1 MLPVYN
7 NDDNNNNNFSISS
20 RMFDLLDDF
29 NGMCRKH
36 PLIQSLQSSKANI
49 FQETVISPYDIFDSF
64 WRISERKNHGQNYF
78 TSLYVYAG
86 NF

>member
-64 WRISERKNHGQNYF
+64 
-78 TSLYVYAG
+78 
-86 NF
+86 